1 MKNETTFT
9 WAAGVALLLFAA
21 LFFCNDLGKFPILQW
36 DEARYVNNSVEILRN
51 GHWLDFRMDGQI
63 DTWNFKPPL
72 VLWLQ
77 VLSMKIWG
85 ATEWG
90 VRFPTVLAGIGI
102 VLLLFWFSVKVLQSP
117 RIGLITGLFFLA
129 SSGFIGPH
137 MGRTADLDAVQT
149 FFTTLYSLL
158 FIRYLLEGQHP
169 RNTFALLG
177 ALLVMAFLCKGM
189 PGLLLLPYLFII
201 SLLHGNYKKVLLTK
215 YLYLFGVAALLLC
228 AGYYLL
234 RDLNHPGYWEMV
246 KKSEFNRFSGKG
258 VEWHIQPASF
268 YVDNFVASKRYFPLI
283 YLLPLTLSAFFFL
296 GAERLRKVFTYL
308 WVIVAGYLIF
318 ISIPPVKLE
327 WYDAP
332 LYPFFAL
339 LFGIAVSEGASK
351 LAGQF
356 KIPAAATSL
365 ALVIT
370 LACCF
375 LPYRH
380 IWQKVQYAP
389 EKMSDFEWEGV
400 FIRQLQEAHP
410 DWLDYV
416 ILKQVKHPEHLD
428 QVKFYQ
434 KTFEY
439 RFHAPITVESD
450 PQQIRP
456 GRRVLV
462 SQPALS
468 DSIRSR
474 FPAAV
479 VQFET
484 AFGKLWE
491 IRE

>member
-9 WAAGVALLLFAA
+9 WASGAALLFLAA

-77 VLSMKIWG
+77 VWSMKLWG

-90 VRFPTVLAGIGI
+90 ARFPTVLAGIGI
-102 VLLLFWFSVKVLQSP
+102 VLLLFWFSVKVLRSP
-117 RIGLITGLFFLA
+117 RTGLITGLFFLA

-158 FIRYLLEGQHP
+158 FIRYLLDGQQP
-169 RNTFALLG
+169 RKTFAVLG
-177 ALLVMAFLCKGM
+177 LLVVLAFLCKGM

-201 SLLHGNYKKVLLTK
+201 SLLHGNYKKVIFSK
-215 YLYLFGVAALLLC
+215 EVYFFGAAAILLC
-228 AGYYLL
+228 AGYYFL
-234 RDLNHPGYWEMV
+234 RDMQDPGYWQLV

-268 YVDNFVASKRYFPLI
+268 YLDNFVASKRYYPLI
-283 YLLPLTLSAFFFL
+283 YLLPLTLAAFFFL
-296 GAERLRKVFTYL
+296 RAERLRKVFTYL
-308 WVIVAGYLIF
+308 WVIVAGYLVF

-351 LAGQF
+351 LAGLF
-356 KIPAAATSL
+356 KMPATATTFSL
-365 ALVIT
+365 AIT
-370 LACCF
+370 LACCY

-400 FIRQLQEAHP
+400 FIRQLQEVHP

-434 KTFEY
+434 KTFQY
-439 RFHAPITVESD
+439 RFNAPVTVESNL
-450 PQQIRP
+450 QNIHTGQ
-456 GRRVLV
+456 RVLV

-468 DSIRSR
+468 DTIVGR
-474 FPAAV
+474 FPASRIL
-479 VQFET
+479 FET
-484 AFGKLWE
+484 AYGKLWE
-491 IRE
+491 VR

>member
-1 MKNETTFT
+1 MKNETIFT
-9 WAAGVALLLFAA
+9 WAAGAALLFFAA
-21 LFFCNDLGKFPILQW
+21 LFFCYDLGKFPILQW
-36 DEARYVNNSVEILRN
+36 DEARYVNNSVEILQN

-77 VLSMKIWG
+77 VLSMKWWG

-102 VLLLFWFSVKVLQSP
+102 VGVLFWFGVSVLRSSLA
-117 RIGLITGLFFLA
+117 GLVAGLFFLA
-129 SSGFIGPH
+129 SGGFIGPH

-149 FFTTLYSLL
+149 FFITLYSLI
-158 FIRYLLEGQHP
+158 FIRYLLDGGSP
-169 RNTFALLG
+169 RKTFAALG
-177 ALLVMAFLCKGM
+177 LLVVTSFLCKGM
-189 PGLLLLPYLFII
+189 PGLLILPYLFVI
-201 SLLHGNYKKVLLTK
+201 SLLHGNYRKVFFNREV
-215 YLYLFGVAALLLC
+215 YIFGAMALLLC
-228 AGYYLL
+228 ASYYIL
-234 RDLNHPGYWEMV
+234 RDMNHPGYWELV

-258 VEWHIQPASF
+258 VEWHVQPPLF
-268 YVDNFVASKRYFPLI
+268 YLENFVVSKRYFPLI
-283 YLLPLTLSAFFFL
+283 YLLPLTLGAYFFMDSQ
-296 GAERLRKVFTYL
+296 RLRRVFTYA
-308 WVIVAGYLIF
+308 WIIVTGYLVF

-339 LFGIAVSEGASK
+339 IFGIAVSEGANRLVRRSR
-351 LAGQF
+351 L
-356 KIPAAATSL
+356 PALLPAL
-365 ALVIT
+365 ALT
-370 LACCF
+370 LACCY
-375 LPYRH
+375 LPWRH
-380 IWQKVQYAP
+380 IWQKIHYAP

-434 KTFEY
+434 KTFQQ
-439 RFHAPITVESD
+439 RFGASVQVESEWRN
-450 PQQIRP
+450 IRS
-456 GRRVLV
+456 GQRVLV

-468 DSIRSR
+468 DSIRGR
-474 FPAAV
+474 FPAAT

-484 AFGKLWE
+484 AYGKLWA
-491 IRE
+491 IQ

>member
-1 MKNETTFT
+1 MKNETIFT
-9 WAAGVALLLFAA
+9 WAAGAALLVLAV

-36 DEARYVNNSVEILRN
+36 DEARYVNNSVEILMN

-77 VLSMKIWG
+77 AWSMKLWG

-102 VLLLFWFSVKVLQSP
+102 VFLLFWFSVRVLQSP
-117 RIGLITGLFFLA
+117 RIGLLTGLFFLA

-158 FIRYLLEGQHP
+158 FIRYLLDDRNP
-169 RNTFALLG
+169 RASFAVLG
-177 ALLVMAFLCKGM
+177 LLVVLSFLCKGM

-201 SLLHGNYKKVLLTK
+201 SLLHGNYKKVLFNK
-215 YLYLFGVAALLLC
+215 YVYLFAAAAILLC
-228 AGYYLL
+228 AAYYVV
-234 RDLNHPGYWEMV
+234 RDLQYPGYWELV

-258 VEWHIQPASF
+258 VEWHKQPTLF
-268 YVDNFVASKRYFPLI
+268 YLENFVASKRYYPLI
-283 YLLPLTLSAFFFL
+283 YLLPLTLAAFFFIRS
-296 GAERLRKVFTYL
+296 ERLRRVFTYA
-308 WVIVAGYLIF
+308 WVIVAGYLVF

-339 LFGIAVSEGASK
+339 LFGIAVSEGASL
-351 LAGQF
+351 LAGRL
-356 KIPAAATSL
+356 KITAASTAIAL
-365 ALVIT
+365 AIT
-370 LACCF
+370 LACCY

-400 FIRQLQEAHP
+400 FIRQLQEVHP

-434 KTFEY
+434 KTFQY
-439 RFHAPITVESD
+439 RFDAPISVESD
-450 PQQIRP
+450 WQQIRP
-456 GRRVLV
+456 GQRVLV
-462 SQPALS
+462 SQPVVS
-468 DSIRSR
+468 DSIAGR
-474 FPAAV
+474 FPASTIL
-479 VQFET
+479 FET
-484 AFGKLWE
+484 DFGKLWE
-491 IRE
+491 VK